1 MRISDWSSDVC
12 SSDLFAL
19 DRVALRIEGRAR
31 AQIAFII
38 RVGLI
43 KLGREGMLQIGADD
57 LARTEVDGQVMPF
70 LGGDAGKL
78 PFHQRSE
85 GRRVGKGEVSTYSFW
100 GWATNGKNKQKKQYK
115 RKY

>member
-12 SSDLFAL
+12 SSDLLVRPKMLDDLVERAGHGIERRKLLDHPIPCCQGRFAL

-43 KLGREGMLQIGADD
+43 KLGREGMLQIGADEIGR
-57 LARTEVDGQVMPF
+57 ATGREKGGQYVEISVV
-70 LGGDAGKL
+70 AGLLK
-78 PFHQRSE
+78 
-85 GRRVGKGEVSTYSFW
+85 
-100 GWATNGKNKQKKQYK
+100 
-115 RKY
+115 

>member
-78 PFHQRSE
+78 PFHHRLAGGDKLDDRGMTRSDA
-85 GRRVGKGEVSTYSFW
+85 RRVGKGWGSTCRL
-100 GWATNGKNKQKKQYK
+100 GRAA
-115 RKY
+115 